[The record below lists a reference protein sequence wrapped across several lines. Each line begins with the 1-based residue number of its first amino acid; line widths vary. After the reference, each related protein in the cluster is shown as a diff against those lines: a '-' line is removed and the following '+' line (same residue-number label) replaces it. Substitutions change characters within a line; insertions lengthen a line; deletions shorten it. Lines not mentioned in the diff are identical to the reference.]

1 MNLKLFYSLSLF
13 AFVNLAVLIIV
24 MVFADFSTYVHKV
37 AFFNI
42 FIIINLKSVFK
53 INDIDIIYIEQ
64 DKIGINWI
72 FTSILFLINLASG
85 VGICLLMPKF

>member
-1 MNLKLFYSLSLF
+1 MSLILFYSLSLF

-24 MVFADFSTYVHKV
+24 MVFADFSTYLHKV
-37 AFFNI
+37 AYFNL
-42 FIIINLKSVFK
+42 FIIINLNSIFK
-53 INDIDIIYIEQ
+53 MKDFDIVYIEQ

>member
-1 MNLKLFYSLSLF
+1 
-13 AFVNLAVLIIV
+13 